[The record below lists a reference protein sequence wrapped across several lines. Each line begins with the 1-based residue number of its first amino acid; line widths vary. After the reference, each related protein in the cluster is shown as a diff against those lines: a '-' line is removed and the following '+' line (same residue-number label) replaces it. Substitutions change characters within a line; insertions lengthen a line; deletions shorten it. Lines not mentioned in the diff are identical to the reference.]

1 MAKKSSYKWY
11 PEVCSTGNS
20 NARIQDFALI
30 LIGGFLILL
39 LIVELTSP
47 YSYSDRAEI
56 RSAIEQFEAYR
67 IDGVSEQERQEM
79 VNTIARE
86 DQGWKFIGPDEIEE
100 HVSVT
105 KNGEFPYSMNYR
117 FLIENDKT
125 GEVLSQERLYL
136 YHREEQR
143 WLPVTEDVY
152 SFNSKTDIIDL
163 VRSHNIFNQI
173 ADLQENV
180 PSY

>member
-1 MAKKSSYKWY
+1 MAKKRSFKWY
-11 PEVCSTGNS
+11 PEMCSTENS
-20 NARIQDFALI
+20 NVRLQDFALI
-30 LIGGFLILL
+30 LIGGFFILL
-39 LIVELTSP
+39 LIIELTSP
-47 YSYSDRAEI
+47 YSYSDGKEM

-67 IDGVSEQERQEM
+67 IDEVTEQERQEM
-79 VNTIARE
+79 VNSIARD
-86 DQGWKFIGPDEIEE
+86 DQEWKFVGPDEIEE
-100 HVSVT
+100 HISPT

-117 FLIENDKT
+117 FLIKNDKT

-136 YHREEQR
+136 YYKEEQR

-152 SFNSKTDIIDL
+152 SFNSKIDTIDL

-180 PSY
+180 PTY